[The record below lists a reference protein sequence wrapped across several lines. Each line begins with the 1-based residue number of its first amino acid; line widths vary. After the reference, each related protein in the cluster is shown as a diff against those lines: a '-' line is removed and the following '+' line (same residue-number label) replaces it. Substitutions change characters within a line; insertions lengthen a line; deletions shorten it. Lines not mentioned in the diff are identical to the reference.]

1 MTAEE
6 APGRTGAPNPTESG
20 EKPAAGANGPRADAI
35 SPAQKKAEA
44 LAAALRA
51 NLGRRKARAR
61 ALRDAETGEDSE
73 G

>member
-6 APGRTGAPNPTESG
+6 SPGRTGAPNPTESG
-20 EKPAAGANGPRADAI
+20 EKPAAETNGPRADAI

-51 NLGRRKARAR
+51 NLARRKARAR
-61 ALRDAETGEDSE
+61 ALRDAAPTEDS
-73 G
+73 